1 MKKERLFVQT
11 TDYRR
16 VGFFALDAV
25 LVITAIVS
33 RNMGDDAAGRGV
45 ALTFG
50 LVGLAFVL
58 AGGAGLYF
66 SSRAHSWPGAIGS
79 IIPLAVP
86 FMLFF
91 GADVESY
98 VRKIRSGFDSRKEG
112 RYPEP
117 AQRELGKAITAG
129 DFEAMRKI
137 LAASGAP
144 IENSG
149 RILDLGCAGGRMIRH
164 LADLVSHMEV
174 WGCDIW
180 ADAIMWC
187 QENLSPPFWF
197 ATTTVVPHLPF
208 EDRSFGLVYCGS
220 LFTHIDDLA
229 DAWFL
234 ELHRI
239 IRPGGRL
246 VFSINDRHAVSVF
259 SGDADP
265 AAYARY
271 WERTG
276 GREVWD
282 GFTGR
287 ISTDPD
293 YQRFRD
299 GDAWMVSMGRDG
311 MSHVMWDADALCR
324 RL

>member
-1 MKKERLFVQT
+1 MSHISFRSRLKGT
-11 TDYRR
+11 AKRR
-16 VGFFALDAV
+16 VSDQARRLLPRIAPSLQRSALYWPHLQDELAY
-25 LVITAIVS
+25 S
-33 RNMGDDAAGRGV
+33 RSPGKSPGESPLPVPPR
-45 ALTFG
+45 AL
-50 LVGLAFVL
+50 
-58 AGGAGLYF
+58 
-66 SSRAHSWPGAIGS
+66 W
-79 IIPLAVP
+79 
-86 FMLFF
+86 
-91 GADVESY
+91 ADYCTSAESY
-98 VRKIRSGFDSRKEG
+98 LASG
-112 RYPEP
+112 
-117 AQRELGKAITAG
+117 REDG
-129 DFEAMRKI
+129 EAMRKI

-324 RL
+324 RLGYGWKCCSVNPESYGHQTLVLLERA